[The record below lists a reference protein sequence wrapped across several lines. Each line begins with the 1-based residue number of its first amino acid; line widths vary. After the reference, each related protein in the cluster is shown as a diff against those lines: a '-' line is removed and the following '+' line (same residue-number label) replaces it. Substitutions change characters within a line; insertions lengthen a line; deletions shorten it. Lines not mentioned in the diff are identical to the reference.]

1 VVHDTEMMPR
11 EFPPEGVGVAC
22 ADQELPCHISASSP
36 AGPKPVASQN
46 LPETHDT
53 ELSEV
58 NPAAADW
65 ADQEVPFHTSV
76 SAPPPTASQKLAEAH
91 DTELRFAAPGTACA
105 VQEVPF
111 HLIAPAPGAAALKP
125 TASQKCVEVQ
135 DTPDRPARS
144 PLTAWAGLGVAWI
157 FQEVP
162 FHTSARPTKL
172 PEPSRCVPTAS
183 QKVAETHDTAV
194 SRLRVAPAGCDGC

>member
-1 VVHDTEMMPR
+1 MPR

-22 ADQELPCHISASSP
+22 ADQELPCHTSASSP
-36 AGPKPVASQN
+36 AGPKPVASQK

-58 NPAAADW
+58 NPAAAEW
-65 ADQEVPFHTSV
+65 ADQEVPFHI
-76 SAPPPTASQKLAEAH
+76 
-91 DTELRFAAPGTACA
+91 
-105 VQEVPF
+105 
-111 HLIAPAPGAAALKP
+111 IAPAPGVAALKP

-172 PEPSRCVPTAS
+172 PELSRCVPTAS
-183 QKVAETHDTAV
+183 QKFAETHDTAV
-194 SRLRVAPAGCDGC
+194 SRLRVAPPGRAGC